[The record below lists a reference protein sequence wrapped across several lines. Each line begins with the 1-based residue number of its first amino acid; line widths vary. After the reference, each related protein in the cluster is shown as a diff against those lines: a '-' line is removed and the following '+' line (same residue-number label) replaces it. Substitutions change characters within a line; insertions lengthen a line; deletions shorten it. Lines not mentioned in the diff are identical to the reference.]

1 MSTKFQKGRVGR
13 RDGAKEQYWRE
24 MLARQ
29 AASGLSVREFCSQQ
43 GLKENSLY
51 AWRQAIRQRDG
62 TAKRT
67 QKAAPFVPAVIRDGV
82 PSESWLVVEL
92 SGGRALRVAGS
103 ISGERLAELVAAL
116 ERSKAP

>member
-1 MSTKFQKGRVGR
+1 MSTSLQHGRVGR
-13 RDGAKEQYWRE
+13 RDGVKEQYWRE

-29 AASGLSVREFCSQQ
+29 AASSQSVREFCSQQ

-51 AWRQAIRQRDG
+51 AWRQTIRQRDG

-67 QKAAPFVPAVIRDGV
+67 QKAAAFVPAVIRGGV
-82 PSESWLVVEL
+82 PAESWLVVDL
-92 SGGRALRVAGS
+92 SGGRALRVPGS

-116 ERSKAP
+116 ERSGAP